1 MSYLAKGRRR
11 DLLELAETLGITIQ
25 DNFKILDIK
34 DAILNSEGY
43 DAEFTCEC
51 LNRIISDRKE
61 LELRAEREKENQRRF
76 ELRKF
81 QITTN
86 TSTTS
91 DSNMPKLE
99 LQKLLPIFDPKTTDI
114 TIYLNLFERQLTF
127 LKVPIQQ
134 WVVYLVGLLPTEV
147 SNLIT
152 KESFAYAQ
160 DYYKVKKILLKR
172 FKLRAEKFRQMFSRH
187 TKDPVKTWRDFYFD
201 LQTYFDGWL
210 KELKVTTLEELKDL
224 IVADQIKKKTPQDYK
239 DHFLD
244 QWCNWNNPLQLVDK
258 LDSYEVKNMRNKNN
272 KNFSRKQKEMNS
284 SPWRSNYTQNPK
296 LSYEHSLSGFPSQSR
311 RETGIPSNSRRNP
324 ISKDR
329 IPEKK
334 IVDTK
339 EDRTPVSCYGCG
351 APGIIRSRCH
361 TCNPVRQKDDALS
374 SSLNQSNFYSFSS
387 ESNPISIIQI
397 SICNTEAAVCAYT
410 GATHSVAGEKL
421 YHLLKQK
428 GLNFEEKTMQ
438 MTLADGRTQTTE
450 ILTTSVDFS
459 IQGKVIPTEL
469 LILKNARGNRTLLGI
484 DFLTAAGIV
493 LDLQRK
499 QWYFTET
506 SHRKYNFVKAPPNI
520 NALLTVDPEPHLCQL
535 RKNEGGEPTPFIE
548 HRLNTRNHLP
558 VAVPPYRMNPSKKEI
573 LKQEIDRLLSEGIIE
588 ECESPYASPVV
599 LIPKPNGTF
608 RLCIDYRKL
617 NEITVA
623 DTYPLPRMDDL
634 LHQANLTPFMSTLD
648 LRAGY
653 HQVKVHVEYQDKTAF
668 KSCVYTGYSTPK
680 NVNELQSFLQTCSW
694 FRRYIQDFAKISR
707 PLSCLTKKK
716 VKWQWG
722 FDQQNAFQTLKNS
735 LTTPPVLKQ
744 ADGTKPYIIQTDAS
758 NYALGAVLL
767 QGEGSDEHPIEYA
780 SRLLTPAGR
789 NYSTTE
795 REALAVVWALKKF
808 RGYIEGTEITVA
820 SDHQPLK
827 WLLNLKSP
835 TGRLARWALEIQSF
849 NLKVQYIPGKANVV
863 ADMLSRPVT
872 QEEESFCE
880 ENNITIADTPTRSYK
895 DMQYANWTE
904 RGFLMNQGVLYRY
917 VPDADSAEAQLV
929 IPTAERELI
938 MERHHNDPM
947 AGHYG
952 EEGTFQKIAR
962 RYY

>member
-1 MSYLAKGRRR
+1 
-11 DLLELAETLGITIQ
+11 
-25 DNFKILDIK
+25 
-34 DAILNSEGY
+34 
-43 DAEFTCEC
+43 
-51 LNRIISDRKE
+51 
-61 LELRAEREKENQRRF
+61 
-76 ELRKF
+76 
-81 QITTN
+81 
-86 TSTTS
+86 
-91 DSNMPKLE
+91 
-99 LQKLLPIFDPKTTDI
+99 
-114 TIYLNLFERQLTF
+114 
-127 LKVPIQQ
+127 
-134 WVVYLVGLLPTEV
+134 
-147 SNLIT
+147 
-152 KESFAYAQ
+152 
-160 DYYKVKKILLKR
+160 
-172 FKLRAEKFRQMFSRH
+172 MFSRH

-210 KELKVTTLEELKDL
+210 KESKVTTLEELTDL
-224 IVADQIKKKTPQDYK
+224 IVADQIKRKPSRLQKRSL
-239 DHFLD
+239 LD
-244 QWCNWNNPLQLVDK
+244 QWCNWNNPLQLMDK
-258 LDSYEVKNMRNKNN
+258 LDSYEEVKNMRNKNN

-296 LSYEHSLSGFPSQSR
+296 LSYEHPLSGFPSQS

-361 TCNPVRQKDDALS
+361 TCNPVRQKDNNLS

-397 SICNTEAAVCAYT
+397 SICNTEAAVCADT

-438 MTLADGRTQTTE
+438 MTLADGRTKTTE
-450 ILTTSVDFS
+450 ILTTSVDIN

-469 LILKNARGNRTLLGI
+469 LTLKNARGNRTLLGI

-520 NALLTVDPEPHLCQL
+520 NALLTVDPKPHLCQL
-535 RKNEGGEPTPFIE
+535 RKNEGTHLSLPQREEINSLLEKYEECFQPGGEPTLFIE
-548 HRLNTRNHLP
+548 HRINTRNHLP

-634 LHQANLTPFMSTLD
+634 LHQAKLTPFMSTLD

-653 HQVKVHVEYQDKTAF
+653 HQVKVHVEDQDKTAF
-668 KSCVYTGYSTPK
+668 VCPFGTYRFLRMPYANRENAILPLLELNILDFGLHKKGIEVDPEKVASILDIPPRK
-680 NVNELQSFLQTCSW
+680 NVKELQSFLQTCSW

-707 PLSCLTKKK
+707 PLSYLTKKK

-780 SRLLTPAGR
+780 SRLLTPAER

-863 ADMLSRPVT
+863 GNMFQARRLLQQQFPTEPSIPQ
-872 QEEESFCE
+872 QELLL
-880 ENNITIADTPTRSYK
+880 
-895 DMQYANWTE
+895 Q
-904 RGFLMNQGVLYRY
+904 Q
-917 VPDADSAEAQLV
+917 
-929 IPTAERELI
+929 LI
-938 MERHHNDPM
+938 MSPRRDVWCKRFSVGRESTEDDQRP
-947 AGHYG
+947 GRLVTVSG
-952 EEGTFQKIAR
+952 VETVTKINQIVRADR
-962 RYY
+962 RMSIGMIVEAVNVDKETVR

>member
-1 MSYLAKGRRR
+1 
-11 DLLELAETLGITIQ
+11 
-25 DNFKILDIK
+25 
-34 DAILNSEGY
+34 
-43 DAEFTCEC
+43 
-51 LNRIISDRKE
+51 
-61 LELRAEREKENQRRF
+61 
-76 ELRKF
+76 
-81 QITTN
+81 
-86 TSTTS
+86 
-91 DSNMPKLE
+91 
-99 LQKLLPIFDPKTTDI
+99 
-114 TIYLNLFERQLTF
+114 
-127 LKVPIQQ
+127 
-134 WVVYLVGLLPTEV
+134 
-147 SNLIT
+147 
-152 KESFAYAQ
+152 
-160 DYYKVKKILLKR
+160 
-172 FKLRAEKFRQMFSRH
+172 
-187 TKDPVKTWRDFYFD
+187 
-201 LQTYFDGWL
+201 
-210 KELKVTTLEELKDL
+210 
-224 IVADQIKKKTPQDYK
+224 
-239 DHFLD
+239 
-244 QWCNWNNPLQLVDK
+244 
-258 LDSYEVKNMRNKNN
+258 
-272 KNFSRKQKEMNS
+272 
-284 SPWRSNYTQNPK
+284 
-296 LSYEHSLSGFPSQSR
+296 
-311 RETGIPSNSRRNP
+311 
-324 ISKDR
+324 
-329 IPEKK
+329 
-334 IVDTK
+334 
-339 EDRTPVSCYGCG
+339 
-351 APGIIRSRCH
+351 
-361 TCNPVRQKDDALS
+361 
-374 SSLNQSNFYSFSS
+374 
-387 ESNPISIIQI
+387 
-397 SICNTEAAVCAYT
+397 
-410 GATHSVAGEKL
+410 
-421 YHLLKQK
+421 
-428 GLNFEEKTMQ
+428 MQ
-438 MTLADGRTQTTE
+438 MTLAEGRTQTTE
-450 ILTTSVDFS
+450 ILTTSVDIS

-469 LILKNARGNRTLLGI
+469 LFLKNARGNRTLLGI

-506 SHRKYNFVKAPPNI
+506 SHRKYIFVKAPPNI

-535 RKNEGGEPTPFIE
+535 RKNEGTHLSLPQREEINSLLEKYEECFQPGGEPTPFIE
-548 HRLNTRNHLP
+548 HRINTRNHLP

-634 LHQANLTPFMSTLD
+634 LHQAKLTPFMSTLD

-653 HQVKVHVEYQDKTAF
+653 HQVKVHVEDQDKTAF
-668 KSCVYTGYSTPK
+668 VCPFGTYRFLRMPYVKYLGFWITQKGIEVYPEKVASILDIPPPK
-680 NVNELQSFLQTCSW
+680 YVKELQSFLQTCSW

-707 PLSCLTKKK
+707 PLSYLTKKK

-744 ADGTKPYIIQTDAS
+744 ADGTKPYIIRTDAS
-758 NYALGAVLL
+758 NYALLAVLL

-780 SRLLTPAGR
+780 SRLLTPAER

-880 ENNITIADTPTRSYK
+880 ENNITIADMPTRSCK
-895 DMQYANWTE
+895 DMREAQLKDDNLKKIIDSFESPLKTEEYANWTE

-917 VPDADSAEAQLV
+917 VPS
-929 IPTAERELI
+929 PSTATTAVSNRTI
-938 MERHHNDPM
+938 HPSTRATTTTANYVSSP
-947 AGHYG
+947 G
-952 EEGTFQKIAR
+952 R
-962 RYY
+962 RRIHRGRL

>member
-1 MSYLAKGRRR
+1 
-11 DLLELAETLGITIQ
+11 
-25 DNFKILDIK
+25 
-34 DAILNSEGY
+34 
-43 DAEFTCEC
+43 
-51 LNRIISDRKE
+51 
-61 LELRAEREKENQRRF
+61 
-76 ELRKF
+76 
-81 QITTN
+81 
-86 TSTTS
+86 
-91 DSNMPKLE
+91 
-99 LQKLLPIFDPKTTDI
+99 
-114 TIYLNLFERQLTF
+114 
-127 LKVPIQQ
+127 
-134 WVVYLVGLLPTEV
+134 
-147 SNLIT
+147 
-152 KESFAYAQ
+152 
-160 DYYKVKKILLKR
+160 
-172 FKLRAEKFRQMFSRH
+172 MFSRH

-210 KELKVTTLEELKDL
+210 KESKVTTLEELKDL
-224 IVADQIKKKTPQDYK
+224 IVADQIKKKAPQDYK

-258 LDSYEVKNMRNKNN
+258 LDSYEEVKNMRNKNN
-272 KNFSRKQKEMNS
+272 KNFSRNRKEMNS

-324 ISKDR
+324 VSKDR
-329 IPEKK
+329 ISEKK

-351 APGIIRSRCH
+351 ALGIIRSRCH
-361 TCNPVRQKDDALS
+361 TCNPVRQKDNALS

-387 ESNPISIIQI
+387 E
-397 SICNTEAAVCAYT
+397 
-410 GATHSVAGEKL
+410 K
-421 YHLLKQK
+421 
-428 GLNFEEKTMQ
+428 
-438 MTLADGRTQTTE
+438 
-450 ILTTSVDFS
+450 ILTTSVDIS

-469 LILKNARGNRTLLGI
+469 LTLKNARGNRTLLGI
-484 DFLTAAGIV
+484 DFLTASGIV

-520 NALLTVDPEPHLCQL
+520 NALLTVDPKPHLCQL
-535 RKNEGGEPTPFIE
+535 RKNEGTHLSLPQREEINSLLEKYEECFQPGGEPTPFIE
-548 HRLNTRNHLP
+548 HRINTRNHLP

-634 LHQANLTPFMSTLD
+634 LHQAKLTPFMSALD

-653 HQVKVHVEYQDKTAF
+653 HQVKVHIEDQDKTAF
-668 KSCVYTGYSTPK
+668 VCPFGTYRFLRMPYGLRNAPATFQRLMNRFCNGLEDILALPYLDDIIVLSETFEKHMFDLKTIFERLLLFKLKANREKCHFASSRVKYLGFWITP
-680 NVNELQSFLQTCSW
+680 VFLKV
-694 FRRYIQDFAKISR
+694 YIQDFAKISR
-707 PLSCLTKKK
+707 PLSYLTKKK

-744 ADGTKPYIIQTDAS
+744 ADGTKPYIIRTDAS

-780 SRLLTPAGR
+780 SRLLTPAER

-863 ADMLSRPVT
+863 ANMFQARRLLQQQFPTEPSIPQ
-872 QEEESFCE
+872 QELLL
-880 ENNITIADTPTRSYK
+880 
-895 DMQYANWTE
+895 Q
-904 RGFLMNQGVLYRY
+904 Q
-917 VPDADSAEAQLV
+917 
-929 IPTAERELI
+929 LI
-938 MERHHNDPM
+938 MSP
-947 AGHYG
+947 
-952 EEGTFQKIAR
+952 R
-962 RYY
+962 RDVVGSIGGDCNPP

>member
-1 MSYLAKGRRR
+1 MNILCLVSPVKVGGKPGFPVTVGGIPFPKTEYLKRKSLIQKKTELLYLAM
-11 DLLELAETLGITIQ
+11 DVVLLESFDQDATLATQ
-25 DNFKILDIK
+25 
-34 DAILNSEGY
+34 
-43 DAEFTCEC
+43 
-51 LNRIISDRKE
+51 
-61 LELRAEREKENQRRF
+61 
-76 ELRKF
+76 
-81 QITTN
+81 
-86 TSTTS
+86 
-91 DSNMPKLE
+91 
-99 LQKLLPIFDPKTTDI
+99 FD
-114 TIYLNLFERQLTF
+114 
-127 LKVPIQQ
+127 
-134 WVVYLVGLLPTEV
+134 
-147 SNLIT
+147 
-152 KESFAYAQ
+152 
-160 DYYKVKKILLKR
+160 KK
-172 FKLRAEKFRQMFSRH
+172 
-187 TKDPVKTWRDFYFD
+187 
-201 LQTYFDGWL
+201 
-210 KELKVTTLEELKDL
+210 
-224 IVADQIKKKTPQDYK
+224 
-239 DHFLD
+239 
-244 QWCNWNNPLQLVDK
+244 
-258 LDSYEVKNMRNKNN
+258 
-272 KNFSRKQKEMNS
+272 
-284 SPWRSNYTQNPK
+284 
-296 LSYEHSLSGFPSQSR
+296 
-311 RETGIPSNSRRNP
+311 
-324 ISKDR
+324 
-329 IPEKK
+329 
-334 IVDTK
+334 
-339 EDRTPVSCYGCG
+339 
-351 APGIIRSRCH
+351 
-361 TCNPVRQKDDALS
+361 KDDALS

-397 SICNTEAAVCAYT
+397 SICNTEAAVCADT

-428 GLNFEEKTMQ
+428 GLNFEEKTMK

-450 ILTTSVDFS
+450 ILTTSVDIS

-469 LILKNARGNRTLLGI
+469 LILKNAR
-484 DFLTAAGIV
+484 
-493 LDLQRK
+493 
-499 QWYFTET
+499 
-506 SHRKYNFVKAPPNI
+506 APPNI

-535 RKNEGGEPTPFIE
+535 RKNEGTHLSLPQREEINSLLEKYEECFQPGGEPTPFIE
-548 HRLNTRNHLP
+548 HRINTRNHLP

-617 NEITVA
+617 NEITIA
-623 DTYPLPRMDDL
+623 DTYPLFRMDDL
-634 LHQANLTPFMSTLD
+634 LHQAKLTPFMSTLD

-653 HQVKVHVEYQDKTAF
+653 HQVKVHVEDQDKTAF
-668 KSCVYTGYSTPK
+668 VCPFGTYRFLRMPYGIEVDPEKVASILDIPPPK
-680 NVNELQSFLQTCSW
+680 NVKELQSFLQTCSW

-707 PLSCLTKKK
+707 PLSYLTKKK

-735 LTTPPVLKQ
+735 LTAPPVLKQ
-744 ADGTKPYIIQTDAS
+744 ADGTKPYIIRTDAS

-780 SRLLTPAGR
+780 SRLLTPAER

-849 NLKVQYIPGKANVV
+849 NLKVQYIPGNANVV

-880 ENNITIADTPTRSYK
+880 ENNITIADMPTRSCK
-895 DMQYANWTE
+895 DMREAQLKDDNLKKIIDSFESPLKTEEYANWTE

-952 EEGTFQKIAR
+952 EGEHSRKSPDDITGQA
-962 RYY
+962 

>member
-1 MSYLAKGRRR
+1 MAYLAKGRRQ
-11 DLLELAETLGITIQ
+11 DLLELAETLDISIP
-25 DNFKILDIK
+25 DNFKVLDIK
-34 DAILNSEGY
+34 DAILKSEGY
-43 DAEFTCEC
+43 DVDFTKEC

-61 LELRAEREKENQRRF
+61 LELRAERDRENQRIF
-76 ELRKF
+76 ELQKLQF
-81 QITTN
+81 TID
-86 TSTTS
+86 TSTTA
-91 DSNMPKLE
+91 DSNMSKLE
-99 LQKLLPIFDPKTTDI
+99 LHKLLPIFDPKTTDV
-114 TIYLNLFERQLTF
+114 TIFLDLFERQLTF

-152 KESFAYAQ
+152 KESFAVAQ
-160 DYYKVKKILLKR
+160 DYYKVKQILLKR
-172 FKLRAEKFRQMFSRH
+172 FKLSAEKFRQMFSRH

-210 KELKVTTLEELKDL
+210 KESKVTTLEELKDL

-258 LDSYEVKNMRNKNN
+258 LDSYEEVKNMRNKNN
-272 KNFSRKQKEMNS
+272 KNFSWKQKEMNS

-296 LSYEHSLSGFPSQSR
+296 LSYEHSLSGFPSK
-311 RETGIPSNSRRNP
+311 SRRNP

-397 SICNTEAAVCAYT
+397 SICNTEAAVCADT

-450 ILTTSVDFS
+450 ILTTSVDIS

-469 LILKNARGNRTLLGI
+469 FILKNARGNRTFLGI

-520 NALLTVDPEPHLCQL
+520 NALLTVDPKPHLCQL
-535 RKNEGGEPTPFIE
+535 RKNEGTHLSLPQREEINSLLEKYEECFQPGGEPTPFIE
-548 HRLNTRNHLP
+548 HRINTRNHLP
-558 VAVPPYRMNPSKKEI
+558 VTMPPYRMNPSKKEL

-588 ECESPYASPVV
+588 ECESPYASLVV

-634 LHQANLTPFMSTLD
+634 LHQAKLTPFMSTLD
-648 LRAGY
+648 LRAG
-653 HQVKVHVEYQDKTAF
+653 
-668 KSCVYTGYSTPK
+668 
-680 NVNELQSFLQTCSW
+680 
-694 FRRYIQDFAKISR
+694 
-707 PLSCLTKKK
+707 
-716 VKWQWG
+716 
-722 FDQQNAFQTLKNS
+722 
-735 LTTPPVLKQ
+735 
-744 ADGTKPYIIQTDAS
+744 
-758 NYALGAVLL
+758 
-767 QGEGSDEHPIEYA
+767 
-780 SRLLTPAGR
+780 
-789 NYSTTE
+789 
-795 REALAVVWALKKF
+795 
-808 RGYIEGTEITVA
+808 
-820 SDHQPLK
+820 
-827 WLLNLKSP
+827 
-835 TGRLARWALEIQSF
+835 
-849 NLKVQYIPGKANVV
+849 
-863 ADMLSRPVT
+863 
-872 QEEESFCE
+872 
-880 ENNITIADTPTRSYK
+880 
-895 DMQYANWTE
+895 
-904 RGFLMNQGVLYRY
+904 
-917 VPDADSAEAQLV
+917 
-929 IPTAERELI
+929 
-938 MERHHNDPM
+938 
-947 AGHYG
+947 
-952 EEGTFQKIAR
+952 
-962 RYY
+962 

>member
-1 MSYLAKGRRR
+1 MAYLAKGRRQ
-11 DLLELAETLGITIQ
+11 DLLELAETLDISIQ

-34 DAILNSEGY
+34 DAILKSEGY

-51 LNRIISDRKE
+51 LNRIICDRKE
-61 LELRAEREKENQRRF
+61 LELRAEREKENQRQF
-76 ELRKF
+76 
-81 QITTN
+81 
-86 TSTTS
+86 
-91 DSNMPKLE
+91 E
-99 LQKLLPIFDPKTTDI
+99 LQKLNVIL
-114 TIYLNLFERQLTF
+114 QLQTQYA
-127 LKVPIQQ
+127 K

-152 KESFAYAQ
+152 KESFADAQ
-160 DYYKVKKILLKR
+160 DYYKVKQILLKR
-172 FKLRAEKFRQMFSRH
+172 FKLSAEKFRQMFSRH
-187 TKDPVKTWRDFYFD
+187 TKDPVKTWRNFYFD

-210 KELKVTTLEELKDL
+210 KESKVTTLEELKDL
-224 IVADQIKKKTPQDYK
+224 IVANQIKKKTPQDYK

-258 LDSYEVKNMRNKNN
+258 LDSYEEVKNMRNKNN
-272 KNFSRKQKEMNS
+272 KNFSRKQRENEF

-296 LSYEHSLSGFPSQSR
+296 LSYEHPLSGFPSQSR

-361 TCNPVRQKDDALS
+361 TCNPVRQKDNSLS

-387 ESNPISIIQI
+387 ESNPNSIIQI
-397 SICNTEAAVCAYT
+397 SICNTEAAVCADT

-450 ILTTSVDFS
+450 ILKTSVDIS

-469 LILKNARGNRTLLGI
+469 LTLKNARGNRTLLGI

-535 RKNEGGEPTPFIE
+535 RKNEGTHLSLPQREEINSLLEKYEECFQPGGEPTPFIE
-548 HRLNTRNHLP
+548 HRINTRNHLP

-634 LHQANLTPFMSTLD
+634 LHQAKLTPFMSTLD

-653 HQVKVHVEYQDKTAF
+653 HEVKVHVEDQDKAAF
-668 KSCVYTGYSTPK
+668 VCPFGTYR
-680 NVNELQSFLQTCSW
+680 FLRMPYGLRNAPATFQRLMNRFCNGLEDILALP
-694 FRRYIQDFAKISR
+694 YLD
-707 PLSCLTKKK
+707 
-716 VKWQWG
+716 
-722 FDQQNAFQTLKNS
+722 DQNAIFHHR
-735 LTTPPVLKQ
+735 
-744 ADGTKPYIIQTDAS
+744 
-758 NYALGAVLL
+758 
-767 QGEGSDEHPIEYA
+767 E
-780 SRLLTPAGR
+780 
-789 NYSTTE
+789 
-795 REALAVVWALKKF
+795 EALAVVWALKKF

-835 TGRLARWALEIQSF
+835 TARLARWALEIQSF
-849 NLKVQYIPGKANVV
+849 NLRVQYIPGKANVV

-880 ENNITIADTPTRSYK
+880 ENNITIADMPTRSCK
-895 DMQYANWTE
+895 DMREAQLKDDNLKKIIDSFESPLKTEEYANWTE

-917 VPDADSAEAQLV
+917 VPS
-929 IPTAERELI
+929 PSTATTAVSNRTI
-938 MERHHNDPM
+938 HPSTRATTTTANYVSSP
-947 AGHYG
+947 G
-952 EEGTFQKIAR
+952 R
-962 RYY
+962 RRIHRGRL

>member
-1 MSYLAKGRRR
+1 
-11 DLLELAETLGITIQ
+11 
-25 DNFKILDIK
+25 
-34 DAILNSEGY
+34 
-43 DAEFTCEC
+43 
-51 LNRIISDRKE
+51 
-61 LELRAEREKENQRRF
+61 
-76 ELRKF
+76 
-81 QITTN
+81 
-86 TSTTS
+86 
-91 DSNMPKLE
+91 
-99 LQKLLPIFDPKTTDI
+99 
-114 TIYLNLFERQLTF
+114 
-127 LKVPIQQ
+127 
-134 WVVYLVGLLPTEV
+134 
-147 SNLIT
+147 
-152 KESFAYAQ
+152 
-160 DYYKVKKILLKR
+160 
-172 FKLRAEKFRQMFSRH
+172 
-187 TKDPVKTWRDFYFD
+187 
-201 LQTYFDGWL
+201 
-210 KELKVTTLEELKDL
+210 
-224 IVADQIKKKTPQDYK
+224 
-239 DHFLD
+239 
-244 QWCNWNNPLQLVDK
+244 
-258 LDSYEVKNMRNKNN
+258 
-272 KNFSRKQKEMNS
+272 MNS
-284 SPWRSNYTQNPK
+284 SPWRSNYIQNPK

-311 RETGIPSNSRRNP
+311 WETGIPSNSRRNP

-339 EDRTPVSCYGCG
+339 EDRAPVSCYGCG

-397 SICNTEAAVCAYT
+397 SICNTEAAVCADT

-438 MTLADGRTQTTE
+438 MTFADGRTQTTE
-450 ILTTSVDFS
+450 ILTTSVDIS

-506 SHRKYNFVKAPPNI
+506 SHRKYNFVNAPPNI

-535 RKNEGGEPTPFIE
+535 RKNEGTHLSLPQREELNSLLEKYEECFQPGGEPTPFIE
-548 HRLNTRNHLP
+548 HRINTRNHLP
-558 VAVPPYRMNPSKKEI
+558 VTVPPYRMNPSKKEI

-634 LHQANLTPFMSTLD
+634 LHQAKLTPFMSTLD

-668 KSCVYTGYSTPK
+668 VCPFGTYR
-680 NVNELQSFLQTCSW
+680 FL
-694 FRRYIQDFAKISR
+694 RM
-707 PLSCLTKKK
+707 
-716 VKWQWG
+716 
-722 FDQQNAFQTLKNS
+722 
-735 LTTPPVLKQ
+735 
-744 ADGTKPYIIQTDAS
+744 PYDAS

-780 SRLLTPAGR
+780 SRLLTPAER

-820 SDHQPLK
+820 SEHQTLN

-849 NLKVQYIPGKANVV
+849 NLKVQYIPCKANVV

-880 ENNITIADTPTRSYK
+880 ENNITIADMPTRSC
-895 DMQYANWTE
+895 
-904 RGFLMNQGVLYRY
+904 
-917 VPDADSAEAQLV
+917 
-929 IPTAERELI
+929 
-938 MERHHNDPM
+938 
-947 AGHYG
+947 
-952 EEGTFQKIAR
+952 
-962 RYY
+962 